1 MSAPILRTGY
11 MDLNVAYQKEYKS
24 DVDSMELGK
33 VPTIIIKA
41 NDRLEWTKQQSP
53 TTVLLLR
60 LGNLE

>member
-1 MSAPILRTGY
+1 

-24 DVDSMELGK
+24 DVDSMKLGE

-41 NDRLEWTKQQSP
+41 NDRLEWTKQPSP

-60 LGNLE
+60 LGNPE